1 MTLEG
6 QVLIIAFLALLLELV
21 CLQMKP
27 KGSRSTSLPGRKLE
41 PSDRSS
47 DSHV

>member
-6 QVLIIAFLALLLELV
+6 HILIIAFLALLLELV
-21 CLQMKP
+21 RLQIKP
-27 KGSRSTSLPGRKLE
+27 KGTLSTSPPRRKLDL
-41 PSDRSS
+41 SGQSS